1 MLCVSTAGPK
11 RLNGP
16 SARLLSIAY
25 DPDNRSAVFRQNKL
39 LTSDSFI
46 LSLPPENTIHALL
59 RLLSDP
65 NEKVAA
71 TIQDQLARLGT
82 PVLPFLEQAGT
93 EEALL
98 QPRLDSIKEEIRF
111 GQIKEEFQ
119 AFVSQNARQGDWE
132 HGAFLIAKIAYPDL
146 SIPHYAECLDQL
158 AEEFRTKWHTAEA
171 SSGKAARLLSNFLF
185 KDKGFSG
192 NREEYYEPDNSFV
205 NRVIETRQGIPISL
219 SALFVFV
226 GQRLNLPVV
235 GVGMPGHFLVKL
247 EGETPAQFVDC
258 FNGGTILS
266 EKDCEQFITASGMA
280 YDPQF
285 LEKSSTPSM
294 LARMLRNLLS
304 IYEQESHE
312 HMTRRVRA
320 FLELLEHDPPDPE
333 SHH

>member
-1 MLCVSTAGPK
+1 MFPK
-11 RLNGP
+11 DEP
-16 SARLLSIAY
+16 LS
-25 DPDNRSAVFRQNKL
+25 
-39 LTSDSFI
+39 SDTMVV
-46 LSLPPENTIHALL
+46 SLPPDSTIHALL

-82 PVLPFLEQAGT
+82 PVLPFLEQIGT
-93 EEALL
+93 EDDLL
-98 QPRLDSIKEEIRF
+98 QPRVASIKEEIRF
-111 GQIKEEFQ
+111 GQVKDEFQ
-119 AFVSQNARQGDWE
+119 TFVSQNARQGDWE
-132 HGAFLIAKIAYPDL
+132 HGAFLIAKLAYPDL
-146 SIPHYAECLDQL
+146 SIPHYTERLDQL
-158 AEEFRTKWHTAEA
+158 AEEFRTKWHTAE
-171 SSGKAARLLSNFLF
+171 SPSGKSARLLSNFLF

-219 SALFVFV
+219 SALYVFV
-226 GQRLNLPVV
+226 GQRLKLPVV

-280 YDPQF
+280 YDPKF

-304 IYEQESHE
+304 IYDQESNE
-312 HMTRRVRA
+312 QMTRRVQA
-320 FLELLEHDPPDPE
+320 FLELLENEQPDPE
-333 SHH
+333 SPR